1 MLNLL
6 TSIPLGPG
14 TEAADGVGAP
24 VAGVYAALILR
35 PAALSV
41 CHGRGP
47 EGIAASRIGFARDP
61 PMRGAGGRTPLG
73 E

>member
-35 PAALSV
+35 PAAVSV
-41 CHGRGP
+41 GHGRGP
-47 EGIAASRIGFARDP
+47 EGILAYRIGFARDP
-61 PMRGAGGRTPLG
+61 PTRWVGAAPLG